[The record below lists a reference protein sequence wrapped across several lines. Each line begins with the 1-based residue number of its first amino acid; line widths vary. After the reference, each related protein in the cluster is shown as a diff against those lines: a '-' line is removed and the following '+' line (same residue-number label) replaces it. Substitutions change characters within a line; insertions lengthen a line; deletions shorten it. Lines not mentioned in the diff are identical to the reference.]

1 MSWVC
6 WPWPQPLLWTA
17 AGLNWGMADYI
28 TAAGYEKLRQEHQDL
43 WKRRRTVVV
52 ALSAAAA
59 EGDRSENAEYIYRK
73 KELREIDR
81 RLRYLGKRLD
91 ELQVPQAL
99 PADTAKVYF
108 GAWVE
113 LEDEQGEQQRLRIVG
128 SDETDAQQGWISL
141 RAPMAKAL
149 LGRSLDDEVRVQL
162 PKGPKRFLIVD
173 IAYQEL

>member
-1 MSWVC
+1 
-6 WPWPQPLLWTA
+6 
-17 AGLNWGMADYI
+17 MADYI
-28 TAAGYEKLRQEHQDL
+28 TAQGYQKLRDEHQGL
-43 WKRRRTVVV
+43 WKRRRDVVA

-91 ELQVPQAL
+91 ELKVANEKPE
-99 PADTAKVYF
+99 DTSKVYF

-113 LEDEQGEQQRLRIVG
+113 IEDDAGECQRLRIVG
-128 SDETDAQQGWISL
+128 SDETDAAAGWISL

-149 LGRSLDDEVRVQL
+149 LGKAIDAEVSVTL
-162 PKGPKRFLIVD
+162 PAGRKQFVIIDVRYE
-173 IAYQEL
+173 AEE